1 MVRGGG
7 LGGAAS
13 GASDIVDGTNPT
25 IHSGIVV
32 SRLNVKNKYFFGV
45 FLFKG
50 KYQRL
55 LQVLL
60 CCFFRLVRRQTP
72 IT

>member
-1 MVRGGG
+1 MRAGG

-13 GASDIVDGTNPT
+13 GASDIVDGTNPAM
-25 IHSGIVV
+25 HSGIVV
-32 SRLNVKNKYFFGV
+32 SRLNVKNKYFCSV

-50 KYQRL
+50 EYQRL

-60 CCFFRLVRRQTP
+60 CCFFRVVRRQTP